1 MIPRGRLARDL
12 HPGAWWVWALG
23 LAAAASRT
31 TNPWLLGLLLAV
43 VCFTVAARR
52 TDAPWAL
59 GFRFYLLL
67 GVVVVLVRVV
77 SRVLLGGG
85 YGTTVVLDLPRVP
98 LPDWAAGVTLLGPVT
113 TEALVGGACDGL
125 RLATVLICVGA
136 ANTLANPRRLLAS
149 LPSALYEVGTAV
161 VIALS
166 VFPQLVES
174 VQRVHRARRLRG
186 DPGRGVGALRRV
198 VVPVLEDALER
209 SLAPAA
215 SMDAR
220 GYGRVGT
227 ATASQRRRTGTLLVA
242 GLLGLCVGSYG
253 LLDATAPRVLS
264 WPAVLLGLGLAFAG
278 LRAAGRGVRR
288 TRYRPDRWRTA
299 DVLTAATGVAVVA
312 AMVLLASQQPA
323 VTLPDVSNAP
333 PITLAA
339 LAVPL
344 LGLLAAAVTPP
355 PVLTSTDLPTAPPA
369 EVAPPVA
376 PRVHPADRGTGT
388 AAVRGAVRAAV
399 RGAVRGAGR

>member
-1 MIPRGRLARDL
+1 MSLRGRLARDL
-12 HPGAWWVWALG
+12 HPAAWWVWALG

-67 GVVVVLVRVV
+67 GVVVVVVRVV
-77 SRVLLGGG
+77 SRVLFGGG
-85 YGTTVVLDLPRVP
+85 YGATVVLDLPQVP

-113 TEALVGGACDGL
+113 AEALVGGAGDGL
-125 RLATVLICVGA
+125 RLATVLVCVGA

-149 LPSALYEVGTAV
+149 LPPALYEVGTAV

-166 VFPQLVES
+166 VFPQLAES

-209 SLAPAA
+209 SLALAA

-220 GYGRVGT
+220 GYGRVGSAT
-227 ATASQRRRTGTLLVA
+227 ATQRRRTGTLLVA

-253 LLDATAPRVLS
+253 LLDATAPRVLA

-288 TRYRPDRWRTA
+288 TRYRPDRWHPA
-299 DVLTAATGVAVVA
+299 DVLTALTGVVVVA
-312 AMVLLASQQPA
+312 AMVVLASRQPT
-323 VTLPDVSNAP
+323 VTLPDVASAP
-333 PITLAA
+333 PVTLAA

-344 LGLLAAAVTPP
+344 LGLLAVAVTPQ
-355 PVLTSTDLPTAPPA
+355 PVLTSTGTSTSVPTAAPVARPADLPADLPA
-369 EVAPPVA
+369 
-376 PRVHPADRGTGT
+376 RPADPLR
-388 AAVRGAVRAAV
+388 RP
-399 RGAVRGAGR
+399 AVRGAGR